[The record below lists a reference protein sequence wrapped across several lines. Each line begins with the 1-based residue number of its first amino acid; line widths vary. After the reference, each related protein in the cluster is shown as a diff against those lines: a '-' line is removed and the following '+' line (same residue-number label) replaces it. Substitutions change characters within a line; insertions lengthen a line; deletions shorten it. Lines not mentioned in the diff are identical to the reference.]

1 MSVHPERLLL
11 HVRTLV
17 NGPDS
22 NQAADAELLDQFVRN
37 NDEAAFAAL
46 VARHGSMVHGVCRRM
61 LRDAADAEDVNQA
74 VFLVLAR
81 GAKSIRRPE
90 TLAAWLHRAAR
101 QVALKYR
108 LCEAR
113 RRQRETRSLLA
124 APPRVVI
131 DPLDELSVREL
142 VMIFDEE
149 VQRLPER
156 FRLPLILCCLEGC
169 TQEEAARRLGW
180 TPGSV
185 KGRLER
191 GRQCL
196 HARLVRRGV
205 SLSAAL
211 VALEALRGTA
221 SASGTTAAF
230 VTATTRAA
238 LLFTAG
244 PNTAE
249 CSLAGE
255 VAAMAETWIRS
266 TTMHRM
272 KLVLALLLMAGVL
285 TAGIAAVALPQPYG
299 NPPAEKAAKG
309 EEKEADKSRVFLDRH
324 GDPLPAGAVARLGTV
339 RWRTAGTVE
348 ALAFTPD
355 GKTILAGTPA
365 GIYQF
370 DLEGR
375 PIQHIRPPHPFFG
388 RWAFSRDGMRVACRI
403 RELDGGWLR
412 RQGTQMQFWDLATA
426 RKTQQYK
433 VHRNDRICWPSAGEP
448 VTVRREKGAMV
459 FRQLA
464 TGEERRSDARDVR
477 LRNDFLAEH
486 AYAFAPRAKLLAIP
500 DEDGVIHIWDVWTG
514 RKRWTHKRKYPIRFA
529 LGLSPNGDWLAYS
542 ILLSDKKHVVQIWDL
557 KTDKPARTLPDK
569 QEASTIVFSPDSKTL
584 LINIGHTLRFFDV
597 ASGRQRSHS
606 KTGLFERTA
615 HFAFSP
621 DGKILATATY
631 ERPIIQLWDV
641 ETATLKPVLAG
652 HNSLPC
658 KIAFSPDGQRVATG
672 GLDGKSKFWELRTG
686 KSLPLVRDDLTD
698 SCNFSADG
706 RVVFYLRANVM
717 DDAATKMDHDLKF
730 ADTATGRVLSIVT
743 VADPDVPSIDQQW
756 YNLHLSADRK
766 TLVAS
771 GSYSK
776 GNTDFSQFACWDV
789 ATVKLVF
796 RRTMHLPLAHYN
808 ISTDLKFLAFVPY
821 VRKIG
826 APDSPVR
833 IEYLANGQPVLSLP
847 KVKGGSRVLA
857 FSPDSRTLATDS
869 SINDP
874 TGQEREWGRARVPG
888 GSTLRLWELH
898 TGSEVLT
905 LPSED
910 TYGPAAAF
918 SPNRRLLAF
927 AGRSQTII
935 LWDLWRGKECLRF
948 SGFDAEV
955 DTLAFSPDGK
965 HLVSGL
971 SNSTLLVWPVPQQ
984 RRAKKAPELTA
995 ESAVRAWMELGGEA
1009 RKAFAVRGALALMP
1023 DQAVPLLK
1031 ERLTPVPALDPRLA
1045 RRLIA
1050 ELDDDRFVTRQK
1062 AQQELEDLGE
1072 RAGDALQEAL
1082 KNKPSLDAHRRIDA
1096 LLQKLRRPVRDAE
1109 TLRSLR
1115 GIAVLEDIGTPQARA
1130 LLEALAKGAGT
1141 ARRTREAKAALERM
1155 ARRRGS

>member
-1 MSVHPERLLL
+1 MDR
-11 HVRTLV
+11 
-17 NGPDS
+17 
-22 NQAADAELLDQFVRN
+22 
-37 NDEAAFAAL
+37 
-46 VARHGSMVHGVCRRM
+46 
-61 LRDAADAEDVNQA
+61 
-74 VFLVLAR
+74 
-81 GAKSIRRPE
+81 
-90 TLAAWLHRAAR
+90 
-101 QVALKYR
+101 
-108 LCEAR
+108 
-113 RRQRETRSLLA
+113 
-124 APPRVVI
+124 
-131 DPLDELSVREL
+131 
-142 VMIFDEE
+142 
-149 VQRLPER
+149 
-156 FRLPLILCCLEGC
+156 
-169 TQEEAARRLGW
+169 
-180 TPGSV
+180 
-185 KGRLER
+185 
-191 GRQCL
+191 
-196 HARLVRRGV
+196 
-205 SLSAAL
+205 
-211 VALEALRGTA
+211 
-221 SASGTTAAF
+221 
-230 VTATTRAA
+230 
-238 LLFTAG
+238 
-244 PNTAE
+244 
-249 CSLAGE
+249 
-255 VAAMAETWIRS
+255 
-266 TTMHRM
+266 
-272 KLVLALLLMAGVL
+272 
-285 TAGIAAVALPQPYG
+285 
-299 NPPAEKAAKG
+299 
-309 EEKEADKSRVFLDRH
+309 KES
-324 GDPLPAGAVARLGTV
+324 
-339 RWRTAGTVE
+339 
-348 ALAFTPD
+348 
-355 GKTILAGTPA
+355 
-365 GIYQF
+365 
-370 DLEGR
+370 
-375 PIQHIRPPHPFFG
+375 
-388 RWAFSRDGMRVACRI
+388 
-403 RELDGGWLR
+403 
-412 RQGTQMQFWDLATA
+412 
-426 RKTQQYK
+426 
-433 VHRNDRICWPSAGEP
+433 
-448 VTVRREKGAMV
+448 
-459 FRQLA
+459 
-464 TGEERRSDARDVR
+464 
-477 LRNDFLAEH
+477 
-486 AYAFAPRAKLLAIP
+486 
-500 DEDGVIHIWDVWTG
+500 
-514 RKRWTHKRKYPIRFA
+514 RWTHKPKYPIRFA

-542 ILLSDKKHVVQIWDL
+542 ILLSDKKHAVQIWDL

-652 HNSLPC
+652 HNCLPC
-658 KIAFSPDGQRVATG
+658 KIAFTPDGQRVATG
-672 GLDGKSKFWELRTG
+672 GLHGKSKFWELRTG

-706 RVVFYLRANVM
+706 RVLN
-717 DDAATKMDHDLKF
+717 
-730 ADTATGRVLSIVT
+730 IVT

-789 ATVKLVF
+789 ATRKLVF
-796 RRTMHLPLAHYN
+796 RRTMHLPLAYYN
-808 ISTDLKFLAFVPY
+808 ISPDLKFLAFVPY

-826 APDSPVR
+826 AQDSPVR

-918 SPNRRLLAF
+918 SPSRRLLAF

-935 LWDLWRGKECLRF
+935 LWDLWRGKEWQRF

-971 SNSTLLVWPVPQQ
+971 SNSTLLVWPVREQ
-984 RRAKKAPELTA
+984 RRARKAPELTA
-995 ESAVRAWMELGGEA
+995 ESAVRAWMELGGEP
-1009 RKAFAVRGALALMP
+1009 RKAFAARGALALAP
-1023 DQAVPLLK
+1023 DQAVLLLK

-1050 ELDDDRFVTRQK
+1050 ELDDGRFVTRQK

-1082 KNKPSLDAHRRIDA
+1082 KNKPSLEARRRIEA